1 MSFYGWNIICAIFAL
16 FIYISFRWGVDS
28 YLRVGKNSKTFIRKN
43 KKGFLNYWLYK
54 KINSELG
61 LGRIYYLN
69 IFLLVLTLLYCGTV
83 FILGWIEL
91 LSLPIAICNAALCLA
106 QIPAILFSDIYYNL
120 EYHKEAFVVL
130 AKNRPG
136 RGFNSSFF
144 TVFGACLLLAFA
156 IYNFWLAI

>member
-1 MSFYGWNIICAIFAL
+1 
-16 FIYISFRWGVDS
+16 
-28 YLRVGKNSKTFIRKN
+28 
-43 KKGFLNYWLYK
+43 LNYWLYK